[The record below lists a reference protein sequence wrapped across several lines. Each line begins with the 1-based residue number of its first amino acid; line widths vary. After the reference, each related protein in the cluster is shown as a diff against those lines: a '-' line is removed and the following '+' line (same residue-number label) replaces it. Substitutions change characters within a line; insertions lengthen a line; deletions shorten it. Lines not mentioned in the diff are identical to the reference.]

1 MTNKNKKRSN
11 QKQLQKKSTAPE
23 KPVAK
28 VAESHL
34 EIPETIL
41 RKLEPEERQTLQ
53 AVVMSYQGPIPHHDA
68 LASYEA
74 ITPGLADRI
83 VAMAERESSHR
94 HDVDKIHADLT
105 RSQISCEKEANS
117 DNTTLNKRAQIFA
130 LLIAIL
136 GVGGGLFLSYIG
148 HEKSGITLMSLTMG
162 TMGIAYLKN
171 GNKNGDQ

>member
-1 MTNKNKKRSN
+1 MSNRNKPRSN
-11 QKQLQKKSTAPE
+11 QKQLQKNGNHPE
-23 KPVAK
+23 KLASQEIDP
-28 VAESHL
+28 HL
-34 EIPETIL
+34 DIPETIL
-41 RKLEPEERQTLQ
+41 KKLKPEERQTLQ

-83 VAMAERESSHR
+83 VSMAERESSHR
-94 HDVDKIHADLT
+94 HDLDKIHADLT
-105 RSQISCEKEANS
+105 KSQISIEKDSNK
-117 DNTTLNKRAQIFA
+117 DNTSLNKRAQIFA

-136 GVGGGLFLSYIG
+136 GIGGGLFLSYTG

-171 GNKNGDQ
+171 GNKSSEQ